1 MDKQAVVELATE
13 HGVVRC
19 RIHLT
24 GDTICG
30 NLINHIEVSSDIK
43 HEGVEKSEGEARDYR
58 IVLQAVLF
66 EQRLAHF
73 QVI

>member
-1 MDKQAVVELATE
+1 MDKQAVVEIATE

-43 HEGVEKSEGEARDYR
+43 HEGVEKSEGEARDCR

-66 EQRLAHF
+66 EQGLAHF
-73 QVI
+73 RVI